1 MRWLVPAIIALAA
14 GGCSVPPVV
23 IPSAAPCEQAG
34 LRAARALDA
43 NARLAGAFVASVA
56 DVASWASH
64 GYGSGV
70 IETKTNVSSSAA
82 PLDRVDVCYYDGDA
96 FPMGGHPYAASGAT
110 TRPFDRLL
118 VTVSATD
125 GSARVVSAG
134 FHEMLPL
141 ASPPHGP

>member
-1 MRWLVPAIIALAA
+1 MRGLVGAIIAMTLGA
-14 GGCSVPPVV
+14 CSALPVV

-34 LRAARALDA
+34 LRAAQALDA
-43 NARLAGAFVASVA
+43 NARPAAAFVASVA

-64 GYGSGV
+64 GYGTGV
-70 IETKTNVSSSAA
+70 TQVTNVRSSAA
-82 PLDRVDVCYYDGDA
+82 PLDRIDVCYYDGV
-96 FPMGGHPYAASGAT
+96 FNIGGHPYAAAGAT

-125 GSARVVSAG
+125 GLARVVSAG
-134 FHEMLPL
+134 FHELLPL